1 MGYQGRMRCAA
12 GSGLAAGNGGRSG
25 VVRALASLVVLAGLA
40 TAAFAA
46 GGGAKLERSRL
57 VIDSGEH
64 RHVLEV
70 EIARKPHERSRGLMG
85 RETLPTEAGML
96 FVYPREQ
103 SPQGAFWMR
112 DTLIPL
118 AIAFLGGDGE
128 IRAIRH
134 MPPCPGERANDC
146 PSYPAG
152 VAFRAALEVNDGY
165 FAARDIEVGDRV
177 DLPPWP

>member
-1 MGYQGRMRCAA
+1 MQDSTRK
-12 GSGLAAGNGGRSG
+12 
-25 VVRALASLVVLAGLA
+25 ALRHSWWGPIVALSTALYLVLAEGNE
-40 TAAFAA
+40 
-46 GGGAKLERSRL
+46 GGLERSRL
-57 VIDSGEH
+57 VIDGGER
-64 RHVLEV
+64 RHELEV
-70 EIARKPHERSRGLMG
+70 EIAREPRERSRGLMG
-85 RETLPTEAGML
+85 RETLPAEAGML

-128 IRAIRH
+128 IRAIKH
-134 MPPCPGERANDC
+134 MPPCPSERAGNC

-152 VAFRAALEVNDGY
+152 VPFRAALEVNDGY
-165 FAARDIEVGDRV
+165 FAARGIEVGDRI